1 MTKEPKMTNESNEN
15 KQNKQVNPS
24 MRNSNDEHL
33 MTSYYK
39 KHDRG
44 GIVGPDDL
52 VGNEL
57 MKRVKSVLEAV
68 SYSVLGLKLPSEIE
82 DQIQDVGLTVV
93 TSAKQKKNRWNKAKS
108 NLTTWLVSIYK
119 HKNVDAFRKNKSHES
134 KKESFKEH
142 LKEIG
147 RKSNISSPMA
157 DLIAGETYDKMLQT
171 INNIKARRTTKNR
184 LAFVLQCLAI
194 DKLSA
199 KEISEKGRMELGQVY
214 RDKRKLIKI
223 LADFNPN

>member
-24 MRNSNDEHL
+24 MRSSNDEH
-33 MTSYYK
+33 MMANYYK

-44 GIVGPDDL
+44 GIVRAEDL
-52 VGNEL
+52 EGNVL
-57 MKRVKSVLEAV
+57 MQRVRSFLEAF
-68 SYSVLGLKLPSEIE
+68 SFSVPGLKLPVEIE

-93 TSAKQKKNRWNKAKS
+93 TSAEKKKNRWNKAKS
-108 NLTTWLVSIYK
+108 KLTTWLVSIYK
-119 HKNVDAFRKNKSHES
+119 HKNVDAIRKIKSHEI
-134 KKESFKEH
+134 KKEKYKKH

-147 RKSNISSPMA
+147 RKSNTNSPMA

-199 KEISEKGRMELGQVY
+199 KEISEKGSMELGQVY